1 MVLDSRS
8 VTLVAPLI
16 GEEEIHAVERVMRSG
31 QLAQGPEVAA
41 FEREFANVAGVAHAV
56 AVNSGTAAIHAALE
70 ALGIGDGDEIL
81 TTPFT
86 FAATATPILMQRALP
101 RFVDIDAR
109 TFNLDVAAA
118 LAAASPATKGFIG
131 VDLFGLPFDTAGIE
145 ALSARGIPVVE
156 DACQAIG
163 AARDGVA
170 AGARGAAGAFSL
182 YATKNLMTGEGGM
195 LTTND
200 AAIAASARRFR
211 QHGMS
216 ERYEYVSLGYNYRMT
231 DLLAAIGRVQLGRL
245 ETIAAGRSANAAFYD
260 RELAGVAGI
269 VTPFVPAGVR
279 HAYHQYSI
287 LIDGEATKNGADRN
301 AVRAA
306 LSRDGVA
313 SGIYYPT
320 TLPSNR
326 LFAAYGHGP
335 GDFPV
340 AERVARQVLALPIH
354 PQLTSEDLAY
364 VVQRLRAAVGETE

>member
-8 VTLVAPLI
+8 VSLVSPLI
-16 GEEEIHAVERVMRSG
+16 GEAEIRAVERVMRSG

-41 FEREFANVAGVAHAV
+41 FEREFAGAVGAAHAV

-70 ALGIGDGDEIL
+70 ALGIGEGDEVL

-86 FAATATPILMQRALP
+86 FAATATPVLMQRARP

-109 TFNLDVAAA
+109 TFNLDVAGA
-118 LAAASPATKGFIG
+118 LAAASSATKAFIG
-131 VDLFGLPFDTAGIE
+131 VDLFGLPFDLAGHE
-145 ALSARGIPVVE
+145 TLAARGIALVE

-163 AARDGVA
+163 AARDGA
-170 AGARGAAGAFSL
+170 TAGARGPATAFSL

-195 LTTND
+195 LTTEV
-200 AAIAASARRFR
+200 AEIAAAARRFR

-216 ERYEYVSLGYNYRMT
+216 EQYEYVSLGYNYRMT

-245 ETIAAGRSANAAFYD
+245 SDITEGRRSNAAFYD
-260 RELAGVAGI
+260 RELAGVAGLT
-269 VTPFVPAGVR
+269 TPFVPAGAR

-287 LIDGEATKNGADRN
+287 LIDGELTKNGADRN

-306 LSRDGVA
+306 LSREGVA
-313 SGIYYPT
+313 SGIYYPS

-326 LFAAYGHGP
+326 LFASFGHGP

-340 AERVARQVLALPIH
+340 AERVAKQILALPIH
-354 PQLTSEDLAY
+354 PQLTAEDLTY
-364 VVQRLRAAVGETE
+364 VVERLRAAVGETQ

>member
-1 MVLDSRS
+1 
-8 VTLVAPLI
+8 
-16 GEEEIHAVERVMRSG
+16 MRSG

-41 FEREFANVAGVAHAV
+41 FEREFASVAGVAHAV

-70 ALGIGDGDEIL
+70 ALGIGEGDEVL

-86 FAATATPILMQRALP
+86 FAATATPILMQRAVP

-118 LAAASPATKGFIG
+118 LAAVSSQTKGFIG

-145 ALSARGIPVVE
+145 ALSSRGIPVVE

-200 AAIAASARRFR
+200 AAIAAAARRFR

-245 ETIAAGRSANAAFYD
+245 EQIAAGRTANAAFYD

-287 LIDGEATKNGADRN
+287 LIDGESTKNGADRN

-335 GDFPV
+335 ADFPV
-340 AERVARQVLALPIH
+340 AERVARQILALPIH